1 MARNVLAENA
11 SIQKAQQNSIY
22 FSGWMSLILGLV
34 GGAYLMAS
42 WLGTALR
49 WPFTLLPDDV
59 LTAVFILWFLG
70 VVYDIVTDLTPNYTS
85 VTFAVVGP
93 TLAGAAKGQ
102 LAANLLQWAQL
113 LRDGVGGKLTPWVGG
128 LSATGLAIVFCG
140 AALMIAKRTL
150 QKQASMAASARV
162 GGVR

>member
-11 SIQKAQQNSIY
+11 SVQKAQQTSIY

-42 WLGTALR
+42 WLGAVLR
-49 WPFTLLPDDV
+49 WPFGLLPDDV
-59 LTAVFILWFLG
+59 ITVVFVLWFIG
-70 VVYDIVTDLTPNYTS
+70 VVYDIGNDLTPNYTT

-93 TLAGAAKGQ
+93 TLAGAAKGD
-102 LAANLLQWAQL
+102 LAANLLQWAQVL
-113 LRDGVGGKLTPWVGG
+113 SDGVGGKLAPWVGG
-128 LSATGLAIVFCG
+128 LSSTGLAIVFCG

-150 QKQASMAASARV
+150 QKQATMAGRGA
-162 GGVR
+162 GGGR